1 MNIKVTRSKRIYS
14 LIAASFVVF
23 FSLTFSSCSEEFEYN
38 KTRKLLINYNWEIRT
53 YVDYNQNQTTEFRNA
68 VYDFKENNSLVKIYE
83 DSNSVST
90 AWELSA
96 DSQYLTI
103 GSNTFRITEIS
114 KRVLSLRY
122 GEIEIFFVRL

>member
-1 MNIKVTRSKRIYS
+1 MNIKMIKSKRIYS
-14 LIAASFVVF
+14 LIVAGFIVF
-23 FSLTFSSCSEEFEYN
+23 SGLTFCSCSEEFEYN

-53 YVDYNQNQTTEFRNA
+53 YVDYSQNQTTEFRNA
-68 VYDFKENNSLVKIYE
+68 VYDFKENNILVKAYE
-83 DSNSVST
+83 NSDSVNT

-122 GEIEIFFVRL
+122 GEVEIFFVRL